1 MEYFFFTKKNMRFI
15 SVKSFF
21 RKPNLIIEMK
31 FNIGTR
37 IALVRS
43 KRNLSQIEMSEL
55 LSISPSAYSRLER
68 NETQVSLEE
77 IPRLADLLK
86 IPIQDLLPEMFT
98 VHNQPMLHS
107 NGVVFC
113 TNFYNFSNSK
123 YNKEEFEVAIQDLQ
137 QNIDSL
143 KKMNGF
149 S

>member
-1 MEYFFFTKKNMRFI
+1 MRFI

>member
-1 MEYFFFTKKNMRFI
+1 
-15 SVKSFF
+15 
-21 RKPNLIIEMK
+21 MK

-37 IALVRS
+37 IALIRS
-43 KRNLSQIEMSEL
+43 KRNLSQIEMSEI
-55 LSISPSAYSRLER
+55 LSISPSAFSRLER

-77 IPRLADLLK
+77 IPRFAELLK
-86 IPIQDLLPEMFT
+86 VPVQELLPEMFT

-123 YNKEEFEVAIQDLQ
+123 YNKEEVEVAIQDLQ